1 MSSNSTKNRQSVPA
15 QLSTQIQPAQQP
27 QQPEGSSN
35 SSTTVATLMEPK
47 LLLAVS
53 NLDLTTRQYRSA
65 IDSAD
70 GDITRGTLMGLA
82 VNAIRGALTPEIMAP
97 MMSLMNTPLGFMADR
112 PSKKHPSQYPLE
124 VVRDCLAEALI
135 LGFRPVGKEWM
146 IMHGNFFGCQAG
158 WERKL
163 CEAPGVSNVEIIPG
177 RAITLPDG
185 RFGVRIAISWKM
197 YGVADCL
204 RGPDGKPGREY
215 TLKMESYET
224 FEQLTGKAVAR
235 ALRAAYKQA
244 TNSTFLPTEAEDT
257 GTESLLEAKQPEPLA
272 DRLADRRVRQEAY
285 TRISELTRKL
295 QLSPDEAE
303 GICKSLDIPVN
314 LQAASPEHIDKLQAH
329 LEDLLAQD
337 AEDKLREREAIQ
349 GR

>member
-1 MSSNSTKNRQSVPA
+1 MSSNNTKTKQAPTHQTTQLQPA
-15 QLSTQIQPAQQP
+15 QLPQAQAV
-27 QQPEGSSN
+27 
-35 SSTTVATLMEPK
+35 SSTAVATLMEPK
-47 LLLAVS
+47 LLMAVS
-53 NLDLTTRQYRSA
+53 NLDLTTRQYRQA
-65 IDSAD
+65 IESAD

-82 VNAIRGALTPEIMAP
+82 VNAIRQSLTPEIMAP
-97 MMSLMNTPLGFMADR
+97 MMTLVNTPLGFMSDR
-112 PSKKHPSQYPLE
+112 PNKKNPSPYPLE
-124 VVRDCLAEALI
+124 VVRDCLAESLI

-146 IMHGNFFGCQAG
+146 IFHGNLFGCQAG

-185 RFGVRIAISWKM
+185 RFGIRIGVSWKM

-224 FEQLTGKAVAR
+224 FEQLTGKAIAR
-235 ALRAAYKQA
+235 ALRAAFKQA

-257 GTESLLEAKQPEPLA
+257 GTEGLLEAKQPEPLA

-314 LQAASPEHIDKLQAH
+314 LQAANAEHIDKLQAH

-337 AEDKLREREAIQ
+337 LVDAIREREAIQ